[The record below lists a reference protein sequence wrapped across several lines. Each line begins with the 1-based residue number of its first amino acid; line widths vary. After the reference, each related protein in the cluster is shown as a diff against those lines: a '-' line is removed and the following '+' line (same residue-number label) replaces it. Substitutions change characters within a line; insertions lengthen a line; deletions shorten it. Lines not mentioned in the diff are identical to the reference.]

1 MTPQRPLPRRHLAGA
16 PGCSLARSLGLSLG
30 HLLRHPFGRRSP
42 ARAVA
47 SAAASAAALA
57 LPFAMTA
64 LTALAALAPAT
75 AHAQAAPAG
84 TIRIIVGYPAGAT
97 SDALARV
104 VGEGMSR
111 QLGQTVIVE
120 NKPGAGGRIGN
131 ELVKAAPADGTTLLM
146 TPVATMAIF
155 PHSFAGELRYD
166 PFKDFAPVTH
176 LTNFQIGLG
185 VESGAPV
192 KTLAEFVK
200 WVKADPAKRSFYGSA
215 AAGSIPHFFGVMFA
229 RSAGLE
235 LTHVPFKGTADA
247 MTALAGGQISA
258 LSTVAADI
266 RALVQ
271 GGKARLLAVAG
282 EQRSP
287 AFPDVPT
294 FREQGFD
301 LVATPWYGMFAPAG
315 TPPATVQKLHTAI
328 AAAMAEPATRQRI
341 VEMGLEPTGLG
352 PDRLG
357 AILKA
362 DFERWGPPI
371 RASGFKPGQ

>member
-1 MTPQRPLPRRHLAGA
+1 MNRNRRHLTLATAAVVAG
-16 PGCSLARSLGLSLG
+16 L
-30 HLLRHPFGRRSP
+30 
-42 ARAVA
+42 AVA
-47 SAAASAAALA
+47 
-57 LPFAMTA
+57 
-64 LTALAALAPAT
+64 APAT
-75 AHAQAAPAG
+75 AQQG
-84 TIRIIVGYPAGAT
+84 TIKIIVGYPAGAT

-104 VGEGMSR
+104 VGEAMGK

-131 ELVKAAPADGTTLLM
+131 ELVKAAPPDGTTLLM

-155 PHSFAGELRYD
+155 PHSYAGELRYD
-166 PFKDFAPVTH
+166 PLKDFAPVTH
-176 LTNFQIGLG
+176 LTNFQVGLG
-185 VESGAPV
+185 VASEAPA
-192 KTLAEFVK
+192 KNLAEYVR
-200 WVKADPAKRSFYGSA
+200 WVKSDPAKNGFYGSA

-229 RSAGLE
+229 RAAGIE

-282 EQRSP
+282 EQRSA

-294 FREQGFD
+294 FREQGYD

-315 TPPATVQKLHTAI
+315 TTAATVQRLHGAI
-328 AAAMAEPATRQRI
+328 AAAMADPALRQRI
-341 VEMGLEPTGLG
+341 VDMGLEPTGYG

-362 DFERWGPPI
+362 DFDRWGPPI